1 MRNRWCGTWWKRPPM
16 HRSSITRRAMRRRAA
31 GQAARLNISA
41 SRARSPDEHLRSLLN
56 GRDPRVGAEL
66 MERRWARQSVVA
78 YDVTFSA
85 PKSVSLLWAVG
96 DEQTRAA
103 VLRAHQAAVDAVCE
117 YLQTHAGWGRRYDRE
132 SEETIPVSAALAL
145 PQFLHRTS
153 RPVTD
158 PATGGITVDP
168 QLHTHIPIPNYV
180 LRDDGTWGQL
190 HGVALYRHAQSAG
203 AVGQAVLRDALVREL
218 GVAVSVARNGTFEV
232 VGITKGMRQ
241 EFSRRTRQVAAMDA
255 AFRVDSWYGHKLAVL
270 ASREGKHEIPP
281 GHDVDRRV
289 ARASGNGGARH
300 PGGSPRCSA
309 GNTRRNAAST

>member
-1 MRNRWCGTWWKRPPM
+1 
-16 HRSSITRRAMRRRAA
+16 
-31 GQAARLNISA
+31 
-41 SRARSPDEHLRSLLN
+41 
-56 GRDPRVGAEL
+56 

-103 VLRAHQAAVDAVCE
+103 VLRAHQAAVDAVGE
-117 YLQTHAGWGRRYDRE
+117 YLQAHAGWGRRYDRE
-132 SEETIPVSAALAL
+132 FEETIPVRAQLAL

-158 PATGGITVDP
+158 PATGRVTVDP

-190 HGVALYRHAQSAG
+190 HAVALYRHASSAG

-218 GVAVSVARNGTFEV
+218 GVQVSVARNGTFEV
-232 VGITKGMRQ
+232 VGITR
-241 EFSRRTRQVAAMDA
+241 ADA
-255 AFRVDSWYGHKLAVL
+255 
-270 ASREGKHEIPP
+270 P
-281 GHDVDRRV
+281 GVQPAHR
-289 ARASGNGGARH
+289 AR
-300 PGGSPRCSA
+300 
-309 GNTRRNAAST
+309 

>member
-1 MRNRWCGTWWKRPPM
+1 MISIGKLVDAEQVVRYLVEATTDAQIEYYASRDEAPGRWTG
-16 HRSSITRRAMRRRAA
+16 RAA
-31 GQAARLNISA
+31 
-41 SRARSPDEHLRSLLN
+41 EHLGLEGTVTHEQLRSLLN
-56 GRDPRVGAEL
+56 GRDPRVGADL

-132 SEETIPVSAALAL
+132 SEETIPVRAALAL

-158 PATGGITVDP
+158 PATGVITVDP

-190 HGVALYRHAQSAG
+190 HGVALYRHAQSG
-203 AVGQAVLRDALVREL
+203 WCRGS
-218 GVAVSVARNGTFEV
+218 G
-232 VGITKGMRQ
+232 
-241 EFSRRTRQVAAMDA
+241 
-255 AFRVDSWYGHKLAVL
+255 
-270 ASREGKHEIPP
+270 
-281 GHDVDRRV
+281 
-289 ARASGNGGARH
+289 RA
-300 PGGSPRCSA
+300 P
-309 GNTRRNAAST
+309 